1 MPVSVKWKYGLLSH
15 KKIVLLRNYQLM
27 QPTIYISNIGLYH
40 AMHSRYMFMKCKWW
54 MTYGQGRLI
63 SNIGPGQSSALR
75 PLSMQTL
82 AEIKL

>member
-15 KKIVLLRNYQLM
+15 KKKVLLRKYQLM
-27 QPTIYISNIGLYH
+27 QPTDIGNIGLYH
-40 AMHSRYMFMKCKWW
+40 AMYGRYIFMKCKWW
-54 MTYGQGRLI
+54 MTYGQRRLV

-75 PLSMQTL
+75 PLSIQTL